1 MTTMASRL
9 RESRMEL
16 EVLLERK
23 GVRVADAAGQ
33 LDSLAA
39 ALERGVPNAPCPS
52 ADRRLVGECVLDS
65 LESRGIAATPRELR
79 SLHEWVVAGLAA
91 RISELE
97 VANRSAASVE
107 ERLRFI
113 LPNARIMV
121 IEIDRELRI
130 RWVYDPRGDRQE
142 MIGVSLHEI
151 DHPALTEQIAAIV
164 ERVVRTGFGERAE
177 FSPPN
182 DEGRIEHVLGSFEPM
197 RDASGAISGVLVAAT
212 EVTELKEAGIA
223 LAQSVAFREQM
234 LAVLA
239 HDLKNPL
246 TSVLALSR
254 LYASSE
260 QVPPHVR
267 RALSQI
273 DRASQRMVELIVT
286 LLDFSAARFG
296 RALPVTRIACG
307 LEETAQSVID
317 ELRGSSPER
326 TIVLRVDGNTH
337 GAWDAARM
345 AQILSNLVGNA
356 LAHGTA
362 CEPVVVDLE
371 GSEGQV
377 LIRVQNSGAP
387 IAPDMMPVLF
397 EPFRRG
403 GNPGEG
409 PQGLG
414 LGLYIVQEIVK
425 AHGGAIDVES
435 TPERGT
441 TFTVTLPRCE
451 ATVAPGPIPIS

>member
-1 MTTMASRL
+1 MTTMAICL
-9 RESRMEL
+9 RESRTEL
-16 EVLLERK
+16 EVILA
-23 GVRVADAAGQ
+23 GSGMSVAQAAEH
-33 LDSLAA
+33 LRSLAM
-39 ALERGVPNAPCPS
+39 ALERGVRDAPGPS
-52 ADRRLVGECVLDS
+52 ADRRLVGEAVLDW
-65 LESRGIAATPRELR
+65 LESRGIPATPRELR

-91 RISELE
+91 RIGELE
-97 VANRSAASVE
+97 EASRSAATVE

-121 IEIDRELRI
+121 IEMDCELRI

-142 MIGVSLHEI
+142 MIGLSLHDI
-151 DHPALTEQIAAIV
+151 GQPALTEQIAGIV
-164 ERVVRTGFGERAE
+164 ERVVRTGAGERAE

-182 DEGRIEHVLGSFEPM
+182 DEGRIEHVLGSFEPI

-212 EVTELKEAGIA
+212 EVTELKEVGIA

-254 LYASSE
+254 LYARSE
-260 QVPPHVR
+260 ELPPNVR

-273 DRASQRMVELIVT
+273 DGASQRMVELIAT

-296 RALPVTRIACG
+296 RALPVTRVACG
-307 LEETAQSVID
+307 LEETVRSVVD
-317 ELRGSSPER
+317 ELRGASPDR
-326 TIVLRVDGNTH
+326 AILLHVDGNTH

-345 AQILSNLVGNA
+345 AQLLSNLVGNA
-356 LAHGTA
+356 LAHGA
-362 CEPVVVDLE
+362 AREPVVVRLE
-371 GSEGQV
+371 GLEERV
-377 LIRVQNSGAP
+377 LIRVQNLGTP
-387 IAPDMMPVLF
+387 ITPDVMAILF

-403 GNPGEG
+403 GNPVER
-409 PQGLG
+409 PSGLG

-425 AHGGAIDVES
+425 AHGGVIDVSSSSEQ
-435 TPERGT
+435 GT
-441 TFTVTLPRCE
+441 TFTVDLPRR
-451 ATVAPGPIPIS
+451 A